1 MEARHKQSIL
11 PKRLDSLD
19 VFRGLAIAGMIIVN
33 NPGSW
38 QHIYPVL
45 RHSQWHGCTPA
56 DMVFPFF
63 LFIIGTSMAF
73 SFTDLTGQ
81 NINPDIKLYFRIF
94 RRSIILFSLGLL
106 LNVLTML
113 LDSFSGHTSFSLQNL
128 RIMGVLQRISIVY
141 LFAALTVTLLKPSK
155 QWPLFFFNTYRLLVS
170 SYPNPSSGTHSGH
183 SVCRTKPCFTY

>member
-56 DMVFPFF
+56 DMVF
-63 LFIIGTSMAF
+63 LS
-73 SFTDLTGQ
+73 
-81 NINPDIKLYFRIF
+81 
-94 RRSIILFSLGLL
+94 
-106 LNVLTML
+106 
-113 LDSFSGHTSFSLQNL
+113 SFSSSEHQWLFLYGSYRAEYKPGHKIIF
-128 RIMGVLQRISIVY
+128 
-141 LFAALTVTLLKPSK
+141 
-155 QWPLFFFNTYRLLVS
+155 
-170 SYPNPSSGTHSGH
+170 
-183 SVCRTKPCFTY
+183 